1 MKSQRRAAII
11 NVLRRNRVH
20 SQEQLREL
28 LHAEGI
34 DVTQATLSRD
44 IRELRVVKVA
54 DPAGGSYYAPSSDGE
69 LLHPPLEQLVP
80 ALLLS
85 VEGVGPLVVVKTPAG
100 SAEALGSAL
109 DRQQWPEVM
118 GCIAGDDTL
127 LLITRSSAASRRMMV
142 KLRDLTGGRA

>member
-1 MKSQRRAAII
+1 MKSRRRAAIVGI
-11 NVLRRNRVH
+11 LRRTRVH

-28 LHAEGI
+28 LRAGGI

-44 IRELRVVKVA
+44 IRELRIAKVV
-54 DPAGGSYYAPSSDGE
+54 DPAGGSYYAPSTEGD
-69 LLHPPLEQLVP
+69 LLHPPLEQLLP
-80 ALLLS
+80 ALLLGL
-85 VEGVGPLVVVKTPAG
+85 EGVGPLLVIKTPAG

-127 LLITRSSAASRRMMV
+127 LMITRSERARRALAAR
-142 KLRDLTGGRA
+142 LRDLTGVPS